1 MSAVLPTPSD
11 DGGPPKQGRVA
22 VASKTSFGVLSHQ
35 KFRSKET
42 KTILQKFQEMQKWS
56 KFSQRWLF
64 HAPRN
69 PVGFYTNAKIDEI
82 IANLSFLMC
91 VLANVSVL
99 GACAVDDYRR
109 RQKQAGVDFK
119 LAGLGFGV
127 WGFGLWSLVLGIG
140 GL

>member
-1 MSAVLPTPSD
+1 
-11 DGGPPKQGRVA
+11 
-22 VASKTSFGVLSHQ
+22 
-35 KFRSKET
+35 
-42 KTILQKFQEMQKWS
+42 MQKWS

-127 WGFGLWSLVLGIG
+127 WGLGFGVWGLVLGVG